1 MSLDKELSLSQ
12 LNGQTTTLLRQLAK
26 FFLSALHDS
35 PLGSVP
41 RDGSDIVIKDI
52 MTESGDVGDASSGVL
67 TSTCTTLGPQ
77 ICRQPGLGLDL
88 VAVRAAATC
97 PAEDLSPKMTV
108 AAKSHYFTTTLIDTG
123 AQM

>member
-1 MSLDKELSLSQ
+1 M
-12 LNGQTTTLLRQLAK
+12 AK

-41 RDGSDIVIKDI
+41 RDGGDTVIKDI
-52 MTESGDVGDASSGVL
+52 MAESGDVRDASSGVL

-77 ICRQPGLGLDL
+77 ICRQPGVGLDL
-88 VAVRAAATC
+88 VAARAAATC
-97 PAEDLSPKMTV
+97 PAEDPSTKIMV
-108 AAKSHYFTTTLIDTG
+108 AAKSHYFTITLIDTG

>member
-1 MSLDKELSLSQ
+1 MILLWDLYSGK
-12 LNGQTTTLLRQLAK
+12 TVTLCNLK
-26 FFLSALHDS
+26 
-35 PLGSVP
+35 
-41 RDGSDIVIKDI
+41 KI

-67 TSTCTTLGPQ
+67 TSTCTTPGPQ

-97 PAEDLSPKMTV
+97 PAEDPSPKMTV
-108 AAKSHYFTTTLIDTG
+108 AANDHYSTTTLMDTG